1 MLAKNPPVA
10 DAGHALADRF
20 AAFAATRDVGLADD
34 AYQQLHGALG
44 VFLKAVAAELERL
57 DSEIEHLK
65 ARA

>member
-10 DAGHALADRF
+10 DAGQALAERF
-20 AAFAATRDVGLADD
+20 AAFAAARNVAVTDD
-34 AYQQLHGALG
+34 AYQQLNGALG